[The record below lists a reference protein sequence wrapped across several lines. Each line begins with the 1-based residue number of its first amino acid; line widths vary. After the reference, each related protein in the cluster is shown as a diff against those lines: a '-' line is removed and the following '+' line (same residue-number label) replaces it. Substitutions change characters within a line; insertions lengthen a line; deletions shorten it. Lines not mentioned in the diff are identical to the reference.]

1 MPSIK
6 VLVVEDSPTMRQLIT
21 FALRPLKDCEI
32 VEATEQIEGRGD
44 GD

>member
-1 MPSIK
+1 MPLIS
-6 VLVVEDSPTMRQLIT
+6 VLVAEDSPTMRQLIA
-21 FALRPLKDCEI
+21 FALKPLKNCEI